1 MYRIGDIVR
10 IVKKYPGNADM
21 SWVSGMDEL
30 IGRTGYIFLLY
41 EQRSAKIAIPGIP
54 NIYTFAIQSIEI
66 ETHEQRI
73 QSITDFY
80 GDNRTVGDINV

>member
-1 MYRIGDIVR
+1 M
-10 IVKKYPGNADM
+10 N
-21 SWVSGMDEL
+21 WVPEMDVL

-41 EQRSAKIAIPGIP
+41 EQRSAKIAIPGLTAMYI
-54 NIYTFAIQSIEI
+54 FDIQSIEI

-80 GDNRTVGDINV
+80 GDNRSVGSINV